1 MEKIHY
7 MKTHIRCL
15 LLFPV
20 IASFP
25 FTQAFPKKPFE
36 EHAVFQATDLLP
48 QDLLTSKLH
57 RIEPVVWNDGY
68 LNNYT
73 VVSTFETTVIK
84 GTPNVKNYLRELAA
98 IQLLQDEYPNS
109 KIAISAAKD
118 TSVALVTGPIQ
129 GAQRAYDTVTDKEAL
144 KDTAKALPGGIA
156 NLFGTAAKGAWKTAK
171 VSARV
176 INESVQEETN
186 NEKKAITFQETMSHL
201 GNASLSIIGYNRAY
215 RRLART
221 LQVDPYTENQILSS
235 QMQRVAGMSSSLQ
248 FAAQFAP
255 SLYGIP
261 LANTINQYAGIAEK
275 LAGYEDPE
283 EIAKLN
289 REVLKVLEQIEKFGA
304 PAPASRSFL
313 ENEHYTPVLKRM
325 VVDAV
330 QRLQTASD
338 FGHLIT
344 LANQADNRKS
354 AEFFA
359 SVISYLAEIH
369 ESSTPITQILPTS
382 ALPIGTTTGQRL
394 VIAIAVDHLL
404 WTSDIAAVFDHASRA
419 ATPGASK
426 APMELHVRGTISQ
439 RCKSEL
445 KRRGITRIFENA
457 PML

>member
-1 MEKIHY
+1 MIH
-7 MKTHIRCL
+7 KFRCL
-15 LLFPV
+15 LLFSAF
-20 IASFP
+20 ASFP
-25 FTQAFPKKPFE
+25 FNLALSKKPFE

-84 GTPNVKNYLRELAA
+84 GTPNVKNYLMELAA

-109 KIAISAAKD
+109 KIVINTAKD

-129 GAQRAYDTVTDKEAL
+129 GAQKAYDTVTDKEAL
-144 KDTAKALPGGIA
+144 KETAKALPGGIA

-176 INESVQEETN
+176 INESVQQET
-186 NEKKAITFQETMSHL
+186 EQDKTGTTLQETMEFL
-201 GNASLSIIGYNRAY
+201 GNSSLSIIGYNKAY

-221 LQVDPYTENQILSS
+221 LQVDPYTENHMLAS
-235 QMQRVAGMSSSLQ
+235 QMRRVAGMSSSLQ
-248 FAAQFAP
+248 FAAQFTP

-261 LANTINQYAGIAEK
+261 LASTINQYAGFAEK

-289 REVLKVLEQIEKFGA
+289 REVLKVLEQIEKFGV
-304 PAPASRSFL
+304 PAPASQSFL

-330 QRLQTASD
+330 QRLQTAD
-338 FGHLIT
+338 HFGHLIT

-354 AEFFA
+354 AEFYA
-359 SVISYLAEIH
+359 SVIRYLAEIH
-369 ESSTPITQILPTS
+369 ASSTPITQILPTS
-382 ALPIGTTTGQRL
+382 ALPIGTTAGQRP
-394 VIAIAVDHLL
+394 VVAIAVDHLL
-404 WTSDIAAVFDHASRA
+404 WTHDIAAVFDQISRVAS
-419 ATPGASK
+419 PGASK
-426 APMELHVRGTISQ
+426 VPMELHVRGTLSQ
-439 RCKSEL
+439 RCKAEL
-445 KRRGITRIFENA
+445 KRRGITRTFENA